1 MIAGAV
7 HRGRS
12 AVSIW
17 HVLTIE
23 RWRRGVL
30 AAIVLSTLAAFLVG
44 CSSKG
49 GSGPTTAANLP
60 AAAGLLKA
68 SEGAMKQVESAK
80 FHLDGKGSIA
90 GVEVDSADG
99 TITSDGKA
107 QGTAK
112 VVQSG
117 TLASIDL
124 VVVGGDIYIK
134 GPTGT
139 FAKLPPGA
147 AGAFFDPSQILNP
160 DEGLAQL
167 MHFATDAN
175 TVGEETVNGVD
186 AYKVEAQLDGAL
198 VSHLMPISAV
208 NKVDGT
214 LWIAKDG
221 NRLVQ
226 ISVTAPQ
233 VGGKSAQLTLSLT
246 DFGVQTNITPPA

>member
-1 MIAGAV
+1 MM
-7 HRGRS
+7 
-12 AVSIW
+12 
-17 HVLTIE
+17 TIGG
-23 RWRRGVL
+23 WRRAVL
-30 AAIVLSTLAAFLVG
+30 ATIVAATLPAFLVG
-44 CSSKG
+44 CSSSKG

-60 AAAGLLKA
+60 AAAGLLTA
-68 SEGAMKQVESAK
+68 SQTAMKDVKSAK
-80 FHLDGKGSIA
+80 FHLEGKGSIA

-99 TITSDGKA
+99 IVTSDGKA

-112 VVQSG
+112 VVQNG

-124 VVVGGDIYIK
+124 VVIGGDIYIK

-139 FAKLPPGA
+139 FAKVPGG
-147 AGAFFDPSQILNP
+147 AGGFFDPSQILNP
-160 DEGLAQL
+160 DQGLAQL
-167 MHFATDAN
+167 EQFATDAR

-186 AYKVEAQLDGAL
+186 AYKIEAQLDGAL
-198 VSHLMPISAV
+198 VSHLMPITAV

-221 NRLVQ
+221 HQLVQ

-233 VGGKSAQLTLSLT
+233 VGGGSAQLTLSLS